1 MYGEEGFGRQM
12 KIGCQ
17 IGDGGHHSS
26 WYFDQ
31 GKAGRM
37 RSTSIRKGFAS
48 TKKKWWDWQL
58 IRKLH
63 IDIMTLHCCLLTQAF
78 QLFLSECFFVS
89 GNQLSTQQSREAGEK
104 RWRREA
110 VYFLT
115 WREFTGGVKKSPAHP
130 RLLLSQQHF
139 PFGNT
144 LLWHAGSVPVPP
156 NV

>member
-1 MYGEEGFGRQM
+1 M
-12 KIGCQ
+12 KCMG
-17 IGDGGHHSS
+17 
-26 WYFDQ
+26 
-31 GKAGRM
+31 
-37 RSTSIRKGFAS
+37 RKGLDVKWRLDVRLEMEAIIQADILTKGKLPGWEAHLPKRNGGTDNWSGNFTSAS
-48 TKKKWWDWQL
+48 
-58 IRKLH
+58 
-63 IDIMTLHCCLLTQAF
+63 LHCCLLTQAF

-89 GNQLSTQQSREAGEK
+89 GKQLSTQQSREAGEK